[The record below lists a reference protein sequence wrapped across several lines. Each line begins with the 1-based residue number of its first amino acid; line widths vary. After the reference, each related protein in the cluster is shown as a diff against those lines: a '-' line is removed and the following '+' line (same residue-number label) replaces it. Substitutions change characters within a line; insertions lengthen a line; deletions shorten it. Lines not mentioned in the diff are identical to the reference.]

1 MAEFEK
7 SSTRQPWPSCHSE
20 KFPRPLKNA
29 KLPKIMKSYA
39 AVYFAKLRCADVGIQ
54 KIPTASKYCKSSKY

>member
-20 KFPRPLKNA
+20 KFPRAPQKCEIAQNNEISLEYMQ
-29 KLPKIMKSYA
+29 LFIL
-39 AVYFAKLRCADVGIQ
+39 VRLRCADVG
-54 KIPTASKYCKSSKY
+54 T